1 MYIWSKPASFQV
13 FKHTRKWPEDSPSLT
28 LHSARRMVVS
38 GQVCFRDSETAFDIS
53 NVAVTSLPAGVTAE
67 TYITD
72 YAVYND
78 GVPYPDILSKKSAV
92 HVPMNATQ
100 SVWVCL
106 RVSEG
111 ASVGTHTVT
120 VKVWTNLGEY
130 SIDWK
135 LTVYPVTLPEPKDSG
150 FGHEYFL
157 NPFDFRSCDK
167 SSGKS
172 FYTHLRYDEGWWA
185 LMTEF
190 AKALADLRVNSL
202 HVPVMTLLS
211 DGGSKRASA
220 DEWVLDFGLFDRFV
234 EHFLANGSFRF
245 ISISAIIGS
254 VNGKT
259 IQAID
264 EKGGVTWLTI
274 FTPEADAWAKAFY
287 SGIYKHFEEKGWLP
301 MLQMRLQDEP
311 HSTEYWKWAQ
321 EHCRT
326 CMPGVV
332 CGEPLDTHTISREL
346 CGYVDQYIPRI
357 EVYEEGADYY
367 LERRRAGDQVWCY
380 SCCYPFEMGWMN
392 KFIDLPPLYSRLM
405 KWACFTHGIT
415 GFLHWGFN
423 YWGISLYGLHPD
435 ARFKGDGFIV
445 YPDAEH
451 NSLLLSARGLNTRDG
466 IQDWELLTL
475 LHQTNPAAAKA
486 ISRRVAAA
494 FNDLHTDSA
503 ALEVARVEVLTLLS

>member
-13 FKHTRKWPEDSPSLT
+13 FKHTRKWPEDSPALT
-28 LHSARRMVVS
+28 LHAARRMVVS
-38 GQVCFRDSETAFDIS
+38 GQVCFRDSETDFDITG
-53 NVAVTSLPAGVTAE
+53 VTVTALPAGITAE

-78 GVPYPDILSKKSAV
+78 GVPYPDILSKKSGV
-92 HVPMNATQ
+92 RVPMNATQ

-106 RVSEG
+106 HVGED
-111 ASVGTHTVT
+111 APVGTRTVSIRIHTS
-120 VKVWTNLGEY
+120 LGDY
-130 SIDWK
+130 GIDWK
-135 LTVYPVTLPEPKDSG
+135 LTVYPVTLPEPKDSD

-157 NPFDFRSCDK
+157 NPFDFRSCDRA
-167 SSGKS
+167 SGET
-172 FYTHLRYDEGWWA
+172 FYPHRRYDEGWWA

-190 AKALADLRVNSL
+190 AKTLSALRVNSL
-202 HVPVMTLLS
+202 HLPVMTLLA
-211 DGGSKRASA
+211 DGGSKRIAA
-220 DEWVLDFGLFDRFV
+220 DEWALDFGLLDRFV

-245 ISISAIIGS
+245 LSISAIIGS

-259 IQAID
+259 IQSID
-264 EKGGVTWLTI
+264 ENGKVIRLEI

-287 SGIYKHFEEKGWLP
+287 SGLYRHFQEKGWLP

-311 HSTEYWKWAQ
+311 HSTEYWKWARD
-321 EHCRT
+321 HCRA
-326 CMPGVV
+326 CMPGVI
-332 CGEPLDTHTISREL
+332 CGEPLDTHSISREL

-392 KFIDLPPLYSRLM
+392 KFIDLPPFYSRLM

-451 NSLLLSARGLNTRDG
+451 NSLLLSVRGLNTLDG
-466 IQDWELLTL
+466 LQDWELLNL
-475 LHQTNPAAAKA
+475 LQQTNPAAAKA
-486 ISRRVAAA
+486 ISRRIASA
-494 FNDLHTDSA
+494 FNDLHTDPA
-503 ALEVARVEVLTLLS
+503 ALEAARVEVLTLLS